1 MSFQNSLQFSFLLQV
16 ASRRVFQVAGII
28 MIICGVIGKFGAIL
42 TLIPEPIIGGS
53 LTVLFGMVAA
63 VGISTLKFIDMNST
77 RNLTILGLSL
87 LIGLMVPQYIN
98 HPDNVDAIKT
108 GQYKMSCIVRKLAF
122 CICEKKDVDQLR
134 GNLEADQ
141 RLCFRY
147 IGSTIPLL
155 PIYEISS
162 L

>member
-1 MSFQNSLQFSFLLQV
+1 MLLLFSLQASIQFMFLYQV

-28 MIICGVIGKFGAIL
+28 MIVCGVIGKFGAIL

-108 GQYKMSCIVRKLAF
+108 GQYYLTFVMLSANLNLKTVMQ
-122 CICEKKDVDQLR
+122 KKDKKNCYNR
-134 GNLEADQ
+134 
-141 RLCFRY
+141 
-147 IGSTIPLL
+147 TIITCNFSRIIRKPAF
-155 PIYEISS
+155 S
-162 L
+162 